1 MAESNGSECQ
11 QNHVWDNWAGTIE
24 FQPNCYFE
32 PVTMDD
38 LTNALKQ
45 AQANGKKVRVVGSGH
60 SWSLG
65 AVPGDAPYQP
75 KASVDGYLINIGN
88 MSPENSAQ
96 DSYLKAFY
104 FNDSAGTPY
113 VAVPPGTTQGWIA
126 DNAANVNDL
135 LHQHSNKHAALAL
148 ASMGPAPDIT
158 LGGFIAN
165 GCHGTGWEQTTVA
178 DLIFGMEVMTV
189 DQNGNVV
196 TKAYAVN
203 QELADILNQN
213 KVTKATAQASPD
225 TMSAL
230 RVGLGALGVITKLV
244 FQLTPMFNVAHLD
257 EYVDLDQ
264 IFPPSGDTT
273 NLETLVTS
281 CDYIE
286 IFWFPF
292 NTQLWIKRYSKI
304 DAPTQHESKVV
315 DFVWIT
321 SELAS
326 LTGGLLGD
334 WFKLFP
340 SATPLTLQVFFFAMK
355 ELMQRELK
363 AFNFNDDFDKSS
375 DPIVQVRDA
384 YLYQKKYFTN
394 LLDLS
399 YTVPIVQ
406 TGATPA
412 QYDFSKVID
421 AWNNALGQIEVMQND
436 DVYPV
441 NLNVHIRFIKNS
453 DSLLSPAN
461 QKAAATHTCYIE
473 FLSFSQQL
481 DGFADYSQV
490 VGPQWANY
498 GGLPHWAKI
507 FQLVP
512 GAYADAHQKLQDRG
526 SLAPFIKVKQ
536 ELDPTGIFMNDFLQE
551 LLTGSAP
558 KAERAITLRSAAISA
573 QVPAT
578 SRPAMQFQIPGAA
591 VLEKLCIANNGMRK
605 SERGCSLVHDPRSLT
620 AMLVDESGQGHL
632 MQYEYDQ
639 AANRISYTLLSPSQF
654 LSPGEVFRRVGEV
667 LKGQS

>member
-1 MAESNGSECQ
+1 MSESNGSTCQ
-11 QNHVWDNWAGTIE
+11 QNHTWDNWAGTIQ
-24 FQPNCYFE
+24 FQTDCYFE
-32 PVTMDD
+32 PVTTGD
-38 LTNALKQ
+38 LTNILQQ
-45 AQANGKKVRVVGSGH
+45 AQTNGKKVRVVGSGH

-75 KASVDGYLINIGN
+75 NANIDAYLINIGN
-88 MSPENSAQ
+88 MNPENSAQ

-104 FNDSAGTPY
+104 FKDSAGIPY

-126 DNAANVNDL
+126 DNAANANDL
-135 LHQHSNKHAALAL
+135 LHQHSNKHEDLAL

-178 DLIFGMEVMTV
+178 DLVFGIEVMTV
-189 DQNGNVV
+189 DGQGNVL
-196 TKAYAVN
+196 TKAYTVN

-213 KVTKATAQASPD
+213 HVTKAQAQASPD

-230 RVGLGALGVITKLV
+230 RASLGALGVITKLV
-244 FQLTPMFNVAHLD
+244 FQLVPMFNVAHLD

-264 IFPPSGDTT
+264 IFPSNGDTT
-273 NLETLVTS
+273 NLQTLVTS

-292 NTQLWIKRYSKI
+292 TTQLWVKRYSKI
-304 DAPTQHESKVV
+304 DAPIQHESKVV
-315 DFVWIT
+315 DFVFIT

-326 LTGGLLGD
+326 LTGSLMGD

-340 SATPLTLQVFFFAMK
+340 AATPLTLQVFFFALK

-363 AFNFNDDFDKSS
+363 AFNFNDDFDKSQ
-375 DPIVQVRDA
+375 DPIVPVRDA

-399 YTVPIVQ
+399 YTIPMVQ
-406 TGATPA
+406 TQATPA

-421 AWNNALGQIEVMQND
+421 AWNNAVSQIEVMQNEG
-436 DVYPV
+436 VYPV

-461 QKAAATHTCYIE
+461 QAEATTHTCYIE
-473 FLSFSQQL
+473 YLSFSQQI
-481 DGFADYSQV
+481 DGYVDFSQV
-490 VGPQWANY
+490 VGPEWANH

-507 FQLVP
+507 FQIVP

-526 SLAPFIKVKQ
+526 SLQPFLNVRQ
-536 ELDPTGIFMNDFLQE
+536 ELDPNGIFMNDFLNE
-551 LLTGSAP
+551 LLNGSASET
-558 KAERAITLRSAAISA
+558 KKTMTVRSAISA
-573 QVPAT
+573 QVSAT
-578 SRPAMQFQIPGAA
+578 SHPVAQFQLTDAG
-591 VLEKLCIANNGMRK
+591 VLEKLKITNNEMQK
-605 SERGCSLVHDPRSLT
+605 SGGGCSLAHDPSSLM
-620 AMLVDESGQGHL
+620 AMLVDETGQGHL
-632 MQYEYDQ
+632 LQYDYDS
-639 AANRISYTLLSPSQF
+639 AANRISYSLLSPSQF

-667 LKGQS
+667 LKSQC